1 MGKKNSAKVNREHG
15 SGSAITKGANDT
27 SVAAL
32 SEKNQTMNLL

>member
-1 MGKKNSAKVNREHG
+1 MGKKNSSKVNREHG

-27 SVAAL
+27 SVAL